1 MVDGNT
7 YQLDP
12 VHARAHACRAKV
24 TIVVEVVHILEYLW
38 RAAWCS
44 YREGDP
50 AAAQWICI
58 SAHQV
63 LAGRAG
69 PKPS

>member
-58 SAHQV
+58 
-63 LAGRAG
+63 
-69 PKPS
+69 